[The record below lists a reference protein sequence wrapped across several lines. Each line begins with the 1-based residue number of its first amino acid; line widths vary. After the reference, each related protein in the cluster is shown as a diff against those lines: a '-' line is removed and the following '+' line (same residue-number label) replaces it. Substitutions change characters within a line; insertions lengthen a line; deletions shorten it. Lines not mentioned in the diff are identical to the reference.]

1 MSSDTE
7 EASEEIEGNQNQH
20 VNKQPENDDK
30 MDIVEDEETPEEPIE
45 NDPNYMSK
53 HHSVFQKFKSS
64 VHDVKGEEVDEETPE
79 EKEDIEM
86 QDLVPLPQPELPR
99 DKRLVSTAAHLNNL
113 DWLTTPIY
121 TAPEETKPFAEF
133 QNPPLSSL
141 MIKNL
146 RNMGFESAFSV
157 QISVLNLMLK
167 DIERNR
173 LQPDMRGDLLVNA
186 STGSG
191 KTLAYSI
198 PIIESLQ
205 TVKVPRVRAII
216 LVPTKPLI
224 NQVKTTLNQLSK
236 GTNLSI
242 VSLKNDLSIK
252 EEGIKLQTN
261 EPDIIVSTPGR
272 LVDHLT
278 NGYISL
284 KNLQYL
290 VIDEA
295 DRLLNQSFQN
305 WCQILISKIDEFTN
319 IKERNI
325 SNSWKLNV
333 QKMIFSATLTTDAG
347 KLSLLKFHKPRLI
360 IVNNKEQLV
369 NEMFSLPATL
379 NEFKLQFGSAKSS
392 LKPLILSKFLL
403 SKNKLANVLIFTK
416 SNDASLRLSRLL
428 SLIMNKLG
436 SETINIAYINSTN
449 NTTSVRSKILKDF
462 SKQTINILV
471 ATDLIARG
479 IDILSITDVINYDL
493 PNSSREYV
501 HRVGRTARANQEGFA
516 YNFCFGKGEAKWFK
530 KLMAQVGRS
539 EKNIEELELDTKQL
553 IEDND
558 ESMYKESLDE
568 LQQQVFNRA

>member
-1 MSSDTE
+1 M
-7 EASEEIEGNQNQH
+7 
-20 VNKQPENDDK
+20 KRL
-30 MDIVEDEETPEEPIE
+30 
-45 NDPNYMSK
+45 
-53 HHSVFQKFKSS
+53 
-64 VHDVKGEEVDEETPE
+64 DEETPE

-191 KTLAYSI
+191 KTLAYLI

-403 SKNKLANVLIFTK
+403 GKNKLANVLIFTK

-436 SETINIAYINSTN
+436 SETINIAYIDSTN

-462 SKQTINILV
+462 SKR
-471 ATDLIARG
+471 D
-479 IDILSITDVINYDL
+479 Y
-493 PNSSREYV
+493 
-501 HRVGRTARANQEGFA
+501 
-516 YNFCFGKGEAKWFK
+516 
-530 KLMAQVGRS
+530 
-539 EKNIEELELDTKQL
+539 
-553 IEDND
+553 
-558 ESMYKESLDE
+558 
-568 LQQQVFNRA
+568 